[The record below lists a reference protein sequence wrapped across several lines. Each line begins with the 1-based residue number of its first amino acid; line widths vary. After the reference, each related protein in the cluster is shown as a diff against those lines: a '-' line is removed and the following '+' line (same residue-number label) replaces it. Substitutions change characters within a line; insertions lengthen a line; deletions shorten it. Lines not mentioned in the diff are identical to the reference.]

1 MTTILF
7 LCHGNICRSPMAE
20 MIFRELVGRSGL
32 DDRFC
37 AVSAAVSTEET
48 GNDIYPPAKRI
59 LRQKGIPFGLH
70 RAHLVTKAEMESAAL
85 VIIMDEQ
92 NRRRLHYLFG
102 NKFDAKTHL
111 LMEYAGEKRSVA
123 DPWYTDDFEQ
133 AYRDIDTGCRGL
145 LGSLTDAEWRKPS
158 EMQSSSL

>member
-20 MIFRELVGRSGL
+20 AMFRELTRKAGL
-32 DDRFC
+32 DDRFR

-48 GNDIYPPAKRI
+48 GNDIYPPAKRM
-59 LRQKGIPFGLH
+59 LKQKGVPFASH
-70 RAHLVTKAEMESAAL
+70 HAHLVTKAEMEEAAI

-92 NRRRLHYLFG
+92 NRRWLHYLFG
-102 NKFDAKTHL
+102 NKFDGKTHL
-111 LMEYAGEKRSVA
+111 LMEYAGEMRAVA

-133 AYRDIDTGCRGL
+133 AYRDIDAGCRGL
-145 LGSLTDAEWRKPS
+145 LKSLTE
-158 EMQSSSL
+158 

>member
-20 MIFRELVGRSGL
+20 MIFRDLANKEGL
-32 DDRFC
+32 GNRLC

-48 GNDIYPPAKRI
+48 GNDIYPPAKRM
-59 LRQKGIPFGLH
+59 LKQKGIPFTSH
-70 RAHLVTKAEMESAAL
+70 RAHLVTKTEMESATL

-102 NKFDAKTHL
+102 NRFDAKTHL
-111 LMEYAGEKRSVA
+111 LMEYAGESRSVA
-123 DPWYTDDFEQ
+123 DPWYTDDFEA
-133 AYRDIDTGCRGL
+133 AYRDIDAGCRGL
-145 LGSLTDAEWRKPS
+145 LRTLTDGRCSRK
-158 EMQSSSL
+158 

>member
-20 MIFRELVGRSGL
+20 MIFRELAGKAGL
-32 DDRFC
+32 GERCC
-37 AVSAAVSTEET
+37 AISAAVSTEET
-48 GNDIYPPAKRI
+48 GNDIYPPAKQM
-59 LRQKGIPFGLH
+59 LRQKGIPFTAH
-70 RAHLVTKAEMESAAL
+70 RAHLVTKAEMESADL

-92 NRRRLHYLFG
+92 NRRWLHHLFG

-133 AYRDIDTGCRGL
+133 AYRDIDAGCRGL
-145 LGSLTDAEWRKPS
+145 LKSLTD
-158 EMQSSSL
+158 